1 MFPGSPFA
9 PGGGGFIGSHLADRL
24 IKNSHTVT
32 IVDDFST
39 GSLSN
44 LNTISTS
51 PDLQVV
57 NGSVLDINLVTD
69 LVAGSDYV
77 FHLAAA
83 VGVFNIVNR
92 PLESLMTNI
101 RGTENVLEASLQNKI
116 PVFLTSSSEVY
127 GKNSSDSLSESDD
140 RVVGP
145 PTTLRW
151 SYSEA
156 KAIDESLAFAYFSE
170 RKLPTRTVR
179 FFNTVGPRQVGD
191 YGMVIPRLIR
201 SALNNEPIIIYGSG
215 IQTRCFVH
223 IDDVIDAVLLVAFSD
238 KTLGRVV
245 NIGNN
250 YEISMNDLAEKIIRQ
265 TNSKSLVHHISYEEA
280 YGQGFEDM
288 TRRVPNLSLIK
299 ELTGWS
305 PKRDLSMIIEDVST
319 SIRNSSN

>member
-1 MFPGSPFA
+1 MKILIT
-9 PGGGGFIGSHLADRL
+9 GGGGFIGSHLADRL

-32 IVDDFST
+32 ILDDFST

-44 LNTISTS
+44 LNTISSS
-51 PDLQVV
+51 PELQVV

-101 RGTENVLEASLQNKI
+101 RGTENVLEASLQNMI

-215 IQTRCFVH
+215 IQTRCFAH
-223 IDDVIDAVLLVAFSD
+223 IDDVIDAVLLVAFSE

-250 YEISMNDLAEKIIRQ
+250 YEISMNDLAERIIRQ
-265 TNSKSLVHHISYEEA
+265 TNSTSLVHHISYEEA

-299 ELTGWS
+299 DLTGWS

>member
-1 MFPGSPFA
+1 MKILIT
-9 PGGGGFIGSHLADRL
+9 GGGGFIGSHLADRL
-24 IKNSHTVT
+24 IKNGHAVT
-32 IVDDFST
+32 ILDDFST
-39 GSLSN
+39 GSISN
-44 LNTISTS
+44 LNTISSS
-51 PDLQVV
+51 PDLQIV
-57 NGSVLDINLVTD
+57 NGSILDSNLVTD
-69 LVAGSDYV
+69 LVAVSDYV

-101 RGTENVLEASLQNKI
+101 RGTENVLEASLQNMI

-127 GKNSSDSLSESDD
+127 GKNPSDSLSESDD
-140 RVVGP
+140 RIIGP

-201 SALNNEPIIIYGSG
+201 SALNNEPITIYGSG
-215 IQTRCFVH
+215 IQTRCFAH
-223 IDDVIDAVLLVAFSD
+223 IDDVIDAVLLVAFND

-250 YEISMNDLAEKIIRQ
+250 YEISMNELAEKIIRQ
-265 TNSKSLVHHISYEEA
+265 TNSKSLIHHISYEEA

-305 PKRDLSMIIEDVST
+305 PKRDLSMIIEDVSN
-319 SIRNSSN
+319 SIRNESN

>member
-1 MFPGSPFA
+1 MKILIT
-9 PGGGGFIGSHLADRL
+9 GGGGFIGSHLADRL
-24 IKNSHTVT
+24 VKSNHTVT
-32 IVDDFST
+32 VLDDFST

-44 LNTISTS
+44 LNTITSS
-51 PDLQVV
+51 PDLQIV
-57 NGSVLDINLVTD
+57 NGSVLDID
-69 LVAGSDYV
+69 LVSDLVGAADYV

-101 RGTENVLEASLQNKI
+101 RGTENVLEASLQNMI

-140 RVVGP
+140 RIVGP

-156 KAIDESLAFAYFSE
+156 KAIDETLAFAYFSE

-191 YGMVIPRLIR
+191 YGMVIPRLVR

-215 IQTRCFVH
+215 IQTRCFAH
-223 IDDVIDAVLLVAFSD
+223 IDDVIDAAILVAFSE

-288 TRRVPNLSLIK
+288 SRRVPNLSLIK

-305 PKRDLSMIIEDVST
+305 PKRDLSLIIEDVST
-319 SIRNSSN
+319 SIRNNSN